1 MDKEVDKILA
11 AMNNEIA
18 KNNFKNSLERFEQA
32 AYMLLSDWD
41 SLPEDSD
48 IEAIISKK
56 YPFKKGFSE
65 ICDDIFEWVE
75 HTVNQIK
82 KKQV

>member
-11 AMNNEIA
+11 AMNNAIA
-18 KNNFKNSLERFEQA
+18 ENNFKDSLERFEQA

-48 IEAIISKK
+48 IKTIISEK
-56 YPFKKGFSE
+56 YPFRKSFSKV
-65 ICDDIFEWVE
+65 CDDISEWVE
-75 HTVNQIK
+75 HTINQIK
-82 KKQV
+82 EKQV

>member
-1 MDKEVDKILA
+1 MDKEVEKILS

-18 KNNFKNSLERFEQA
+18 ENNFKNSLERFEQA

-48 IEAIISKK
+48 IKAIISEK
-56 YPFKKGFSE
+56 YPFIKGFTE
-65 ICDDIFEWVE
+65 VCHDISEWVE
-75 HTVNQIK
+75 HTINQIK
-82 KKQV
+82 EKQV

>member
-1 MDKEVDKILA
+1 MDKEVEEILS

-18 KNNFKNSLERFEQA
+18 ENNFKDSLERFEQA

-48 IEAIISKK
+48 IKAIISEK
-56 YPFKKGFSE
+56 YPFRKGFSE
-65 ICDDIFEWVE
+65 VCHDISEWVE
-75 HTVNQIK
+75 HTINQLK
-82 KKQV
+82 EKQV